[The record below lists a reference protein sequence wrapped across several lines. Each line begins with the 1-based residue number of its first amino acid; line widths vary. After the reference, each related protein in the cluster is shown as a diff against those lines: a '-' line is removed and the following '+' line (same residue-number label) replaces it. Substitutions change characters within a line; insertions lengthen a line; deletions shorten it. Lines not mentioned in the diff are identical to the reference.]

1 MVIEVPYRHIRDL
14 RQDKNYT
21 QATVAKAI
29 GLAQNTYS
37 QYETGRIEWRASD
50 LVRLAKFYGVSVDY
64 LLDLTENPV
73 PYSAK

>member
-14 RQDKNYT
+14 RQDKNYS
-21 QATVAKAI
+21 QAMVAKAI
-29 GLAQNTYS
+29 GMAQNTYS

>member
-14 RQDKNYT
+14 RQDKNYS

-29 GLAQNTYS
+29 GMAQNTYS

-50 LVRLAKFYGVSVDY
+50 LIRLAKFYGVSVDY